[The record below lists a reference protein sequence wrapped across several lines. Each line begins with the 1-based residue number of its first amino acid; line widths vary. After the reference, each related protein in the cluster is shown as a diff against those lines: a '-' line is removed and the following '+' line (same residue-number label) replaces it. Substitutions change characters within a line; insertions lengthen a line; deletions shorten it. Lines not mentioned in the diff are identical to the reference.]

1 MADNNELERTFQFGE
16 KALGYLKYNASP
28 AIPRYYELW
37 YTYASGANVDLIRA
51 IQQSLSDKTKLS
63 PEDTDRIYEAFL
75 SPQRITEKV
84 EEVGGQ
90 ISHELTEIMQ
100 MLSSAA
106 RTSGQFGDSLETVV
120 KDLTDITD
128 PAQLKPIL
136 ASLIQ
141 ASTEMA
147 ENSRELESRLE
158 ESHNQIEQLNNS
170 LEVIRMESMTD
181 PLTNIANRKMF
192 DKTIDKRV
200 TEAKSLNEPLCL
212 LMLDIDHFKKF
223 NDTYGH
229 QTGDQVLRLVGHA
242 LKSNVKGRDLA
253 ARYGGEEFAIILPQ
267 TELTDTLTLADQI
280 RLAIMNKELVKK
292 STGEKL
298 GRITVSIGAAL
309 YRTDEAIEEF
319 INRADACLYAAK
331 RAGRN
336 QVKSENDDDVAPL
349 ADSA

>member
-1 MADNNELERTFQFGE
+1 MADNSEIERTFAFGE
-16 KALGYLKYNASP
+16 KALGYLKYNVSP

-37 YTYASGANVDLIRA
+37 YTYASGTNVELIRA
-51 IQQSLSDKTKLS
+51 VQQSLTDNTKLTL
-63 PEDTDRIYEAFL
+63 EDTDRIYNAFL

-90 ISHELTEIMQ
+90 ISQELTEIMQ
-100 MLSSAA
+100 MLASAA
-106 RTSGQFGDSLETVV
+106 RASGQYGDSLEAVV

-136 ASLIQ
+136 ASLIE
-141 ASTEMA
+141 ATTEMA
-147 ENSRELESRLE
+147 TNSHQLETRLDD
-158 ESHNQIEQLNNS
+158 SHHQIEQLNIS
-170 LEVIRMESMTD
+170 LETIRMESMTD
-181 PLTNIANRKMF
+181 PLTNISNRKMF
-192 DKTIDKRV
+192 DKTLKERV
-200 TEAKSLNEPLCL
+200 DEAGVSNDPLCL
-212 LMLDIDHFKKF
+212 LMLDIDHFKSF

-253 ARYGGEEFAIILPQ
+253 ARYGGEEFAIVLPQ
-267 TELTDTLTLADQI
+267 TELADALTLAEQI

-309 YRTDEAIEEF
+309 YKSDETIEEI
-319 INRADACLYAAK
+319 INRADGCLYAAK

-336 QVKSENDDDVAPL
+336 QVKSEKDADVTPL